1 MRQGRET
8 IIMDHGHG
16 PLCGV
21 IPPYVH
27 EQMAVH
33 GDERTRK
40 NALAALSVD
49 TTVRAE
55 RLVADLTVEAVAA
68 QAVAHKE
75 RRIHTADNTDVLPGT
90 LVRSEGDPA
99 VGDPAA
105 DEAYDGLGSTFDLMQ
120 DVFGRNSL
128 DDAGMALVATVHY
141 LENYNNA
148 AWDGHQMIFGD
159 GDGQY
164 FNRFTA
170 AVDVIGHEL
179 AHGVTTH
186 ESDLLYMYQ
195 SGALNEHFSDV
206 IGAMVKQYVAVP
218 RQTAADADWIIGAG
232 LFTSAVNGVGIRS
245 MKAPGTA
252 YDDEV
257 LGKDP
262 QPDHMSRFVYTL
274 SDNGGVHIN
283 SGIPNRAFYL
293 AATGLGGYSW
303 EKAGRI
309 WYAAMRDPEL
319 RRLRWIAQFRDFAR
333 LTVKHA
339 AALYGPAEQAV
350 VVDAWQQVGVTSGA
364 ALAEGVVTDAWT
376 LHYSW
381 GCTDSYAQTALTFHD
396 DGSFTGD
403 LAGKWHQQDGTL
415 LLTFDG
421 GPAKYAG
428 TVAGHVA
435 TGTMSTFAGS
445 DGCWYLTKQGVTGIV
460 GN

>member
-1 MRQGRET
+1 MST
-8 IIMDHGHG
+8 MDHEHRRGHG
-16 PLCGV
+16 PFCGV

-40 NALAALSVD
+40 NALAALAVD

-55 RLVADLTVEAVAA
+55 RLIADLTARTVAA
-68 QAVAHKE
+68 RATAHKE
-75 RRIHTADNTDVLPGT
+75 RRVHSAGNTAELPGT

-99 VGDPAA
+99 GEDPAV
-105 DEAYDGLGSTFDLMQ
+105 DEAYDGLGATFDLMQ
-120 DVFGRNSL
+120 EVFGRNSL
-128 DDAGMALVATVHY
+128 DDAGMPLLGTVHY
-141 LENYNNA
+141 QDRYNNA

-206 IGAMVKQYVAVP
+206 VGAMVKQYVSVP
-218 RQTAADADWIIGAG
+218 RQTAADADWVIGAG
-232 LFTSAVNGVGIRS
+232 LFTSAVNGVGLRS

-252 YDDEV
+252 FDDAV

-262 QPDHMSRFVYTL
+262 QPDHMSRFVHTL
-274 SDNGGVHIN
+274 DDNGGVHIN

-293 AATGLGGYSW
+293 AATGLGGFSW
-303 EKAGRI
+303 DKAGRI

-319 RRLRWIAQFRDFAR
+319 RSLRWTAQFTDFAR
-333 LTVKHA
+333 LTVQHA
-339 AALYGPAEQAV
+339 AALCGAAEQAV
-350 VVDAWQQVGVTSGA
+350 VADAWQQVGIAPGA
-364 ALAEGVVTDAWT
+364 ARSAGTLAGEWV
-376 LHYSW
+376 LHFSW
-381 GCTDSYAQTALTFHD
+381 GCTDSSAQTALTFHD

-403 LAGKWHQQDGTL
+403 LSGKWHRQDGTL
-415 LLTFDG
+415 LLSFDAG
-421 GPAKYAG
+421 AAQYAG
-428 TVAGHVA
+428 TLAGDVA
-435 TGTMSTFAGS
+435 TGAMSTFEGA
-445 DGCWYLTKQGVTGIV
+445 DGCWQLIRQGTTGRI

>member
-1 MRQGRET
+1 
-8 IIMDHGHG
+8 MDHVHG
-16 PLCGV
+16 SFCGF

-27 EQMAVH
+27 EHMAVH
-33 GDERTRK
+33 GDERTRRIALS
-40 NALAALSVD
+40 ALAVD

-55 RLVADLTVEAVAA
+55 RLVAGMTAETTAPRAVAN
-68 QAVAHKE
+68 KE
-75 RRIHTADNTDVLPGT
+75 RKVHTADNTDQLPGR
-90 LVRSEGDPA
+90 LVRSEGDPPG
-99 VGDPAA
+99 GDPAV
-105 DEAYDGLGSTFDLMQ
+105 DEAYDGLGSTFDLMH

-128 DDAGMALVATVHY
+128 DDAGMALSATVHY

-148 AWDGHQMIFGD
+148 AWDGRQMIFGD

-179 AHGVTTH
+179 GHGVTTH

-195 SGALNEHFSDV
+195 SGAINEHFSDV
-206 IGAMVKQYVAVP
+206 IGSMVKQYVATP
-218 RQTAADADWIIGAG
+218 QQTADQADWIIGAG
-232 LFTSAVNGVGIRS
+232 LFTSAVDGVGLRS

-252 YDDEV
+252 YDDDV

-293 AATGLGGYSW
+293 VATGLGGHSW
-303 EKAGRI
+303 ERAGRI

-319 RRLRWIAQFRDFAR
+319 RRLRWIAQFKDLAR
-333 LTVKHA
+333 LTVGHA

-350 VVDAWQQVGVTSGA
+350 VADAWQQVGITTGTERTTS
-364 ALAEGVVTDAWT
+364 ALTDAWV

-381 GCTDSYAQTALTFHD
+381 GCTNSYARTTVTFHGN
-396 DGSFTGD
+396 GSFSGE
-403 LAGKWHQQDGTL
+403 LSGKWQQQDGTL
-415 LLTFDG
+415 LLRFDT
-421 GPAKYAG
+421 GPARYAG
-428 TVAGHVA
+428 TLAGSVA
-435 TGTMSTFAGS
+435 TGAMSTFAGA
-445 DGCWYLTKQGVTGIV
+445 DGCWYLTRQGTTGIV
-460 GN
+460 GD

>member
-1 MRQGRET
+1 MTTDHGDR
-8 IIMDHGHG
+8 HGHG

-33 GDERTRK
+33 GDEETRR
-40 NALAALSVD
+40 NALAALAVD

-55 RLVADLTVEAVAA
+55 RLIADLTARSVAA
-68 QAVAHKE
+68 QATAHRE
-75 RRIHTADNTDVLPGT
+75 RRVHTADNTAELPGT

-99 VGDPAA
+99 SADPAV

-128 DDAGMALVATVHY
+128 DDAGMPLLGTVHY
-141 LENYNNA
+141 RTKYNNA
-148 AWDGHQMIFGD
+148 AWDGGQMIFGD

-179 AHGVTTH
+179 AHGITTH
-186 ESDLLYMYQ
+186 ESDLLYMHQ

-206 IGAMVKQYVAVP
+206 IGAMVKQYASEP

-232 LFTSAVNGVGIRS
+232 LFTSAVNGVGLRS

-252 YDDEV
+252 FDDGV

-262 QPDHMSRFVYTL
+262 QPDHMSRFVHTL
-274 SDNGGVHIN
+274 DDNGGVHIN

-293 AATGLGGYSW
+293 AAIGLGGFSW
-303 EKAGRI
+303 DRAGRI

-319 RRLRWIAQFRDFAR
+319 RRLRWTAQFKDFAR
-333 LTVKHA
+333 LTIKHA
-339 AALYGPAEQAV
+339 TALYGPAERSV
-350 VVDAWQQVGVTSGA
+350 VADAWEQVGITPEVARPVDA
-364 ALAEGVVTDAWT
+364 LADAWM

-381 GCTDSYAQTALTFHD
+381 GCTDPYAQTTLMFHD
-396 DGSFTGD
+396 DGSFTGE
-403 LAGKWHQQDGTL
+403 LSGRWHQQDGTL
-415 LLTFDG
+415 LLSFDAGSARYAGTLAGDVATGVMSTFDG
-421 GPAKYAG
+421 A
-428 TVAGHVA
+428 
-435 TGTMSTFAGS
+435 
-445 DGCWYLTKQGVTGIV
+445 DGCWRLTRKGATGIV